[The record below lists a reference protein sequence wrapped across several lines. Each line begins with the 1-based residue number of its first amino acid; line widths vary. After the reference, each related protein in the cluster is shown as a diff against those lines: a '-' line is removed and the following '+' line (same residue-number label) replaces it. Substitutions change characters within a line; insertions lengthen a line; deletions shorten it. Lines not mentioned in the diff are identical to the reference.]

1 MTKVEIAKK
10 LKEARNNTGLKQA
23 DVAAITGKSIKVIG
37 HWETGYSQPD
47 ADMLATLLK
56 LYNVDANSF
65 FEIEKAPAM
74 QQGAVGNGIS
84 LEESNSLLVRLGFI
98 KEGEQLSDEDLAFL
112 ASVVGLLDA
121 WFSRKKA

>member
-1 MTKVEIAKK
+1 
-10 LKEARNNTGLKQA
+10 
-23 DVAAITGKSIKVIG
+23 
-37 HWETGYSQPD
+37 
-47 ADMLATLLK
+47 MLATLLK

-112 ASVVGLLDA
+112 ASVIGLLDA

>member
-56 LYNVDANSF
+56 LYNVDANCF
-65 FEIEKAPAM
+65 FEIEKSPAM

-84 LEESNSLLVRLGFI
+84 LEESTQFLAELGYI
-98 KEGEQLSDEDLAFL
+98 REGQTLSDSDADFL
-112 ASVVGLLDA
+112 IHILGLLDA
-121 WFSRKKA
+121 WFSGKGA

>member
-65 FEIEKAPAM
+65 F
-74 QQGAVGNGIS
+74 
-84 LEESNSLLVRLGFI
+84 
-98 KEGEQLSDEDLAFL
+98 
-112 ASVVGLLDA
+112 
-121 WFSRKKA
+121 